1 MKLVDFVNNHNI
13 DIDIEKV
20 TINAFELYQRFLKLI
35 FDEPIYFKF
44 NNKAVEIGW
53 FGGLRIID
61 DYNDFKV
68 TYREVEHD
76 NIFNHAILYY
86 SGCDEY
92 SEYDTLYDIFEISLE
107 SYVKIDNWLKE
118 FENFNNNEVSE
129 FEIR

>member
-1 MKLVDFVNNHNI
+1 LKLVDFVNKNKI

-35 FDEPIYFKF
+35 FDKPIYLKF
-44 NNKAVEIGW
+44 NNKTVEIGW

-68 TYREVEHD
+68 TYREVQHD
-76 NIFNHAILYY
+76 NIFNNAILYY

-118 FENFNNNEVSE
+118 FENFNNNEVGE